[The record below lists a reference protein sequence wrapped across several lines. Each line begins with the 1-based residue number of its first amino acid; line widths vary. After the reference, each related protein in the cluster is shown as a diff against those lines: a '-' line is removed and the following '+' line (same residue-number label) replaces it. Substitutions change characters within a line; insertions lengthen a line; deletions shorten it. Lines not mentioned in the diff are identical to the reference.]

1 MHSAHDFYAR
11 KHPGASYYDFGALK
25 PTLARYTGLV
35 RIHMP
40 SDKNREECHK
50 KYDRPR
56 LMVQL
61 DTLTESHEHPG
72 SFGGVATLGAE
83 ACLAVL
89 SCVVPDVAQL
99 TTTQN

>member
-1 MHSAHDFYAR
+1 
-11 KHPGASYYDFGALK
+11 
-25 PTLARYTGLV
+25 
-35 RIHMP
+35 MP

-61 DTLTESHEHPG
+61 DTLTKSHEHPG
-72 SFGGVATLGAE
+72 SFGGVATLGVE

-89 SCVVPDVAQL
+89 GCAVINVAKVM
-99 TTTQN
+99 TTQKL

>member
-1 MHSAHDFYAR
+1 
-11 KHPGASYYDFGALK
+11 
-25 PTLARYTGLV
+25 
-35 RIHMP
+35 MP

-61 DTLTESHEHPG
+61 DTLTESHEHPRP
-72 SFGGVATLGAE
+72 FGGVATLGVE

-89 SCVVPDVAQL
+89 GCVVTNVTQL

>member
-1 MHSAHDFYAR
+1 
-11 KHPGASYYDFGALK
+11 
-25 PTLARYTGLV
+25 
-35 RIHMP
+35 MP

-61 DTLTESHEHPG
+61 DTLTEPHEHPG
-72 SFGGVATLGAE
+72 PFGGVATLGAE

-89 SCVVPDVAQL
+89 SCVFFGSSDLRICPNL
-99 TTTQN
+99 SIGYRWGSFFPSFI

>member
-1 MHSAHDFYAR
+1 MNIMVDFVILAASSGGS
-11 KHPGASYYDFGALK
+11 HPR
-25 PTLARYTGLV
+25 TL
-35 RIHMP
+35 M
-40 SDKNREECHK
+40 SNDKNREECHK

-61 DTLTESHEHPG
+61 DTLTKSHEHPG

-89 SCVVPDVAQL
+89 SCVVPDVAKVM
-99 TTTQN
+99 TTQK

>member
-1 MHSAHDFYAR
+1 
-11 KHPGASYYDFGALK
+11 
-25 PTLARYTGLV
+25 
-35 RIHMP
+35 MP

-50 KYDRPR
+50 KYEKPW

-72 SFGGVATLGAE
+72 SFGGVATLSME

-89 SCVVPDVAQL
+89 GCVVTNITQL